1 MRSLP
6 VRLCRRLLLSSLSL
20 SVGLAGSAELARAD
34 KLELDR
40 NVPVPENQKIPTAD
54 FFRVPLLFSPA
65 VSPDGKTIAAR
76 VMTTGNNVGLLTY
89 DIASRKFETLALPE
103 NEDVAYYGWLGSQR
117 LFYFVS
123 VDKLWG
129 MGVFA
134 VNLRTFP
141 RSYPIFQY
149 EGASIVGIPQKT
161 PTAPLVWLSSDA
173 ANNGRDEGVVVANTS
188 VEAGHAVN
196 LSSSFSNWNDVLDA
210 DKTNQRHISHSY
222 PVAPGM
228 VSAYYTSLDGPLKFA
243 LSSENG
249 VFSLYRLDDNKWI
262 RTGFDLDQIDFV
274 EPGNQPDQIFVRGP
288 RQEGK
293 PRALQFADA
302 KTGQLSDVV
311 YQDDAYDFT
320 GGVIRDPVTEEIV
333 GVYFERNG
341 PAVRWFKE
349 EYAHI
354 QKMLDVAFPGMVV
367 RIVNCD
373 DQKNVF
379 VVSVRSDRQPSIY
392 YVVNLAA
399 KSIGLIKSAQ
409 PWVDPKRMQPMNVL
423 KFKTRDGHKLD
434 AYFTLPKG
442 ATKQHPPPLVVVPHG
457 GPWVRDDWGY
467 DGEAQFL
474 AARGYAVLQ
483 PNYRGSSGYDWMFP
497 EEDLWDFVKMNQDV
511 TDAVKLVLGS
521 GYVDPNR
528 VAIMGGSFGGYLAL
542 SGAESEPSLY
552 KCGVTI
558 AGVFDYSRFINEK
571 KYDQYTNAAFAIL
584 KRHLGDPAKQKEKFD
599 SISPLR
605 HVDKVQIPF
614 FVSGGTEDN
623 TVDISESRSLLS
635 ELSKYKI
642 PHEEMIVS
650 GEGHG
655 MYHVENQ
662 VALYDRIDA
671 FLSKYLSPQ
680 PVIANDEAAAH

>member
-1 MRSLP
+1 LF
-6 VRLCRRLLLSSLSL
+6 SSLSV
-20 SVGLAGSAELARAD
+20 SAVVAGSVELARAD

-76 VMTTGNNVGLLTY
+76 VMTTTNNIGLLTY
-89 DIASRKFETLALPE
+89 DIASKKFETLGLPE
-103 NEDVAYYGWLGSQR
+103 NEDVGYYGWLGSER

-129 MGVFA
+129 RGVFA
-134 VNLRTFP
+134 VNLKSFP

-149 EGASIVGIPQKT
+149 EGAAIVGIPQKT
-161 PTAPLVWLSSDA
+161 PTFPLLWLTSDT
-173 ANNGRDEGVVVANTS
+173 ANNGQDEGVVVANTNVQS
-188 VEAGHAVN
+188 GNAVGM
-196 LSSSFSNWNDVLDA
+196 SAEISNWNAVLDA
-210 DKTNQRHISHSY
+210 DKSNQRHISHSY
-222 PVAPGM
+222 PIAPGL
-228 VSAYYTSLDGPLKFA
+228 VSGYYTSLDGPLKFA
-243 LSSENG
+243 LSSDNG
-249 VFSLYRLDDNKWI
+249 IFSLYWLDDNKW
-262 RTGFDLDQIDFV
+262 TKTSFDFDKIDFI
-274 EPGNQPDQIFVRGP
+274 ESGNQPDQIFVRGP

-302 KTGQLSDVV
+302 KTSQLGDVV
-311 YQDDAYDFT
+311 YQDDAYDFA
-320 GGVIRDPVTEEIV
+320 GSVARDPVTQQII
-333 GVYFERNG
+333 GITFERNG
-341 PAVRWFKE
+341 PAVRWFNE

-354 QKMLDVAFPGMVV
+354 QKMLDTAFPGMVV
-367 RIVNCD
+367 RIVNSD
-373 DQKNVF
+373 EQKNVF

-399 KSIGLIKSAQ
+399 KSIGLIKNAE
-409 PWVDPKRMQPMNVL
+409 PWVDAKRMQPMNVL
-423 KFKTRDGHKLD
+423 KFKTRDGRKLD

-442 ATKQHPPPLVVVPHG
+442 ATKLHPPPLVVLPHG
-457 GPWVRDDWGY
+457 GPWVRDSWSY

-483 PNYRGSSGYDWMFP
+483 PNYRGSLGYDWMFP
-497 EEDLWDFVKMNQDV
+497 QEDLWAFPKMSDDV
-511 TDAVKLVLGS
+511 TDAVKLVLSS

-542 SGAESEPSLY
+542 SGAENEPSLY

-558 AGVFDYSRFINEK
+558 AGVFDYSRFINER

-599 SISPLR
+599 AISPLR
-605 HVDKVQIPF
+605 HVDKVKIPF

-635 ELSKYKI
+635 ELSKYNI
-642 PHEEMIVS
+642 PHEELIVG

-662 VALYDRIDA
+662 VQLYDRIDA
-671 FLSKYLSPQ
+671 FLAKYLSPE
-680 PVIANDEAAAH
+680 PVLVSNEPAKH